1 MPTYKRGSYTGR
13 HNNKNH
19 TDTNNS
25 VKIQRKIYC
34 EHMVKTAKEQR
45 KLQKEEGKE
54 SMPTP
59 LQDVVIWALT
69 SVLISR
75 DFVLTEEYFYDPQ
88 YQETG
93 IMTVTKLTLHFIG
106 IDTLASDRLNWLHP
120 QLEKQPLP
128 NLWVPEHHSG

>member
-93 IMTVTKLTLHFIG
+93 IMTVTKCDKINVTFYRNRHTSFRSSE
-106 IDTLASDRLNWLHP
+106 LAS
-120 QLEKQPLP
+120 
-128 NLWVPEHHSG
+128 STT